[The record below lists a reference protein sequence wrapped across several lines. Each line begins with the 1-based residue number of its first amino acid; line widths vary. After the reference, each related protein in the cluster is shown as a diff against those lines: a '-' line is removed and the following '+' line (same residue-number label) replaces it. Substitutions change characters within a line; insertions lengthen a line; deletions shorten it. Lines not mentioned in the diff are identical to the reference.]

1 VIGFLLRRLAQA
13 ALSIVVA
20 VSLIFLAIRILPGNP
35 LLAQFGQHAD
45 PEAMARLR
53 EEQGWN
59 RPLPVQLVD
68 FFWELATT
76 GSLGHSIARSHT
88 SVSEE
93 LTQHVPATIELS
105 LAALLIALPLGITLG
120 IAAAVWR
127 NRWPEFLCT
136 PSSLIGVSVPV
147 FFLGICLKAVLTGMP
162 SSNQL
167 PLGTDFQSVTGFVLP
182 EALLRARFD
191 VFVQGLRHICL
202 PAIALSSIP
211 LAIVARITRSSM
223 LEVLSADYVRTARAK
238 GGTAWR
244 VVLRHAFPNAS
255 VPVANIAGLQIGL
268 LLSGAVLTETVF
280 NWPGLGKYI
289 VKAVQ
294 ESDYVVVQGCAI
306 LVAVIFVAMNLL
318 VDVLHLWLDPRLRSP
333 S

>member
-1 VIGFLLRRLAQA
+1 MIGFLLRRLAQA
-13 ALSIVVA
+13 ALAIVVA
-20 VSLIFLAIRILPGNP
+20 VALIFLAIRVLPGNP
-35 LLAQFGQHAD
+35 LLTQFGQHTD
-45 PEAMARLR
+45 PEQMAKIR

-59 RPLPVQLVD
+59 RPLPIQLVD

-76 GSLGHSIARSHT
+76 GSLGNSIARSHT

-93 LTQHVPATIELS
+93 LAQRIPPTIELS
-105 LAALLIALPLGITLG
+105 IAALLIALPLGVALG
-120 IAAAVWR
+120 VAAAVWR
-127 NRWPEFLCT
+127 NRWPDFLCT
-136 PSSLIGVSVPV
+136 TSSLIGVSVPV
-147 FFLGICLKAVLTGMP
+147 FFLGICLKALLTGMP

-167 PLGTDFQSVTGFVLP
+167 PLGTDFQSMTGFVLP
-182 EALLRARFD
+182 EAILRGRFD
-191 VFVQGLRHICL
+191 VFVQGLRHLCL

-238 GGTAWR
+238 GGSAWR

-255 VPVANIAGLQIGL
+255 VPVANIAGLQVGL

-280 NWPGLGKYI
+280 NWPGLGTYI
-289 VKAVQ
+289 VQAVQ
-294 ESDYVVVQGCAI
+294 DSDYVVVQGCAFV
-306 LVAVIFVAMNLL
+306 VAVMFVTMNLL

-333 S
+333 